1 MADENESD
9 FKFYPRPEAHPM
21 NWDELL
27 SPVQDA
33 VRDLLVRIEGAT
45 QREIKGEDITANCFL
60 VYGDRGTG
68 KTTVLLSARH
78 ACDPNQ
84 SFFKEMP
91 RKVGKG
97 DAEKRGAAKARADK
111 LQNVIWLDVLD
122 LEPLPPRANLLT
134 TVLTRVRNALY
145 PAGPGKQ
152 VTEMT
157 SILEESADSARHKLS
172 QLINDATLMWEDISE
187 PDTRSRANRQVA
199 AADIYAQFRDRFKD
213 AMDTLSREL
222 GRRSGSAE
230 KHCPLILPID
240 NIDRSTDHLY
250 GIVKL
255 AQMVSCPHL
264 WLVMAG
270 DRQDVDTFLER
281 AFWKELI
288 RIGEGAGAAGKA
300 GLGGE
305 DEALVMARRQAA
317 AASHKLLPPSHR
329 VEVHLVKPE
338 ETLGFY
344 SPDKGESVTIRKLL
358 EETKVTGTGKGRPE
372 IRLVDLF
379 DAARQ
384 ISDVVGETGEDCLTD
399 AAELGLRLSARGVLD
414 LWQIVYGTLHDATVD
429 DTHKAEHIARTMLRN
444 AVTESTISSETGRRL
459 QDQILRR
466 TPTRGTMLD
475 FWDPSRK
482 LDSTLEVL
490 RLTSLEFE
498 LRLGVQPLLVQNE
511 KSEGGPEK
519 NADEKPYAA
528 WVDSGLRVIQTK
540 AVNLRLLELSPEQD
554 TKATR
559 PDMLPDLAA
568 AWLAILHDAVMFGAA
583 DSTVISRPDIR
594 PSALVQCFYASSSG
608 KGAQAEWPMPH
619 WESFIAHDIYGRL
632 WRHFLSTLNGKPTGG
647 NLLDQAGREGA
658 LPSLMATG
666 WVACALETFSIFP
679 PGKWE
684 RAGGILTSLTNDIS
698 CGEHCKPGGI
708 KGAIKKAELD
718 VMRHAADIYKSIL
731 SVNASKGTVLRADE
745 GMWPMRSWLER
756 ELPLLLSHLYVP
768 AIDVDVKPRAE
779 EIVDF
784 LEGTELVGAWETNT
798 EFLSTEIWRRL
809 VALCPPNA
817 TPVPAGPFADLL
829 VAMTKPAGS
838 GG

>member
-540 AVNLRLLELSPEQD
+540 AVNLRLL
-554 TKATR
+554 
-559 PDMLPDLAA
+559 
-568 AWLAILHDAVMFGAA
+568 
-583 DSTVISRPDIR
+583 
-594 PSALVQCFYASSSG
+594 G
-608 KGAQAEWPMPH
+608 K
-619 WESFIAHDIYGRL
+619 R
-632 WRHFLSTLNGKPTGG
+632 
-647 NLLDQAGREGA
+647 
-658 LPSLMATG
+658 
-666 WVACALETFSIFP
+666 
-679 PGKWE
+679 
-684 RAGGILTSLTNDIS
+684 
-698 CGEHCKPGGI
+698 
-708 KGAIKKAELD
+708 
-718 VMRHAADIYKSIL
+718 
-731 SVNASKGTVLRADE
+731 
-745 GMWPMRSWLER
+745 
-756 ELPLLLSHLYVP
+756 
-768 AIDVDVKPRAE
+768 
-779 EIVDF
+779 
-784 LEGTELVGAWETNT
+784 
-798 EFLSTEIWRRL
+798 
-809 VALCPPNA
+809 
-817 TPVPAGPFADLL
+817 
-829 VAMTKPAGS
+829 
-838 GG
+838 